1 MIINEV
7 KVTERGWAGHFICC
21 DRCLFRRNTLLEYK
35 DKKWIIST
43 VGAFRNRENKMDSI
57 GHRRWYETM
66 AFEAIEDRG
75 YIEADIMKQIYF
87 DSEWGIWG
95 DSWEEV
101 CDNCN
106 DTPDNVAND
115 MHDKVVNELIDKIK
129 EQEK

>member
-7 KVTERGWAGHFICC
+7 NVIERGWAGHFICF
-21 DRCLFRRNTLLEYK
+21 DRCLFRRNTLLEYN
-35 DKKWIIST
+35 DKKWVVST

-57 GHRRWYETM
+57 GHRRWYETL
-66 AFEAIEDRG
+66 AFEAVEASG

-95 DSWEEV
+95 DFWEEV
-101 CDNCN
+101 CKNCN

-115 MHDKVVNELIDKIK
+115 MHDRVVSELIDKIK
-129 EQEK
+129 E

>member
-7 KVTERGWAGHFICC
+7 NVTERGWAGHFICS

-35 DKKWIIST
+35 DRKWIVST
-43 VGAFRNRENKMDSI
+43 AGAFRNRENKMDSI

-106 DTPDNVAND
+106 GTPDNVAND
-115 MHDKVVNELIDKIK
+115 MHDRVVSELIDKIK